1 MGVYES
7 CARIKRAT
15 QDMDII
21 WGETKAVWKDA
32 KSREFEEEFVMRLS
46 TEIKKAETALDN
58 IGPILNR
65 IRSELKD

>member
-1 MGVYES
+1 MN
-7 CARIKRAT
+7 
-15 QDMDII
+15 II

>member
-7 CARIKRAT
+7 GARIKRSIE
-15 QDMDII
+15 DMNIV

-32 KSREFEEEFVMRLS
+32 KSREFEEEFMMRLS
-46 TEIKKAETALDN
+46 VEVKKAETALGN

>member
-7 CARIKRAT
+7 CARIKRFT
-15 QDMDII
+15 KDMNIV
-21 WGETKAVWKDA
+21 WGETKVAWKDA
-32 KSREFEEEFVMRLS
+32 RSREFEEEFVMRLA

-65 IRSELKD
+65 IRAELKD

>member
-7 CARIKRAT
+7 GARIKRSIE
-15 QDMDII
+15 DMNIV

-32 KSREFEEEFVMRLS
+32 KSREFEEEFLMRLS
-46 TEIKKAETALDN
+46 VEVKKAETALGN